1 MIKLYD
7 YDGSP
12 YCQRVRVVLAEKK
25 LPYEKIP
32 TDIRKGEAR
41 TPEYLK
47 LCPYGQVPVLTD
59 GDVVLYESAI
69 INEYLDEKYP
79 TPALRP
85 SDPARRARMRLS
97 IDFIDQR
104 MNPPYTAYRL
114 EFQKPEGERNA
125 ELMETKR
132 REFLDQLGVLNKE
145 FEGKEYLMGEFG
157 LADIAL
163 APRLFRMPGLKL
175 EIPPNQENVRRYV
188 NTLRSRAGV
197 KEALGF

>member
-12 YCQRVRVVLAEKK
+12 YCQRVRIVLAEKK

-47 LCPYGQVPVLTD
+47 LCPYGQVPVFVD
-59 GDVVLYESAI
+59 GDAVLYESAI

-85 SDPARRARMRLS
+85 TDPARRAKMRILM
-97 IDFIDQR
+97 DFFDHHLNI
-104 MNPPYTAYRL
+104 PYTAYRL
-114 EFQKPEGERNA
+114 EFQKPEGERDTG
-125 ELMETKR
+125 LLETKR
-132 REFLDQLGVLNKE
+132 REILDHLKVLDQEL
-145 FEGKEYLMGEFG
+145 EGKEYLLG
-157 LADIAL
+157 L
-163 APRLFRMPGLKL
+163 
-175 EIPPNQENVRRYV
+175 RRYA
-188 NTLRSRAGV
+188 NTLRSRASI
-197 KEALGF
+197 KEALGL